1 MLPWHTR
8 IMELIRTFFAQP
20 TPDILVQIGAFTG
33 FITFMFKVFEFWR
46 DYGDRAPRLRTNT
59 TFTGDFERG
68 NTVLIL
74 NSSKVGT
81 TINDYTL
88 DALPPRWWSRV
99 GLWRRFGAGLSTS
112 EFHLEDRGCEIVV
125 PGHGHAPISF
135 AYQDHFIWGARR
147 KDDLYLRIWT
157 SARDTPYSFLIARA
171 GGD

>member
-1 MLPWHTR
+1 
-8 IMELIRTFFAQP
+8 MELIRTFFAQP

-33 FITFMFKVFEFWR
+33 FITFLFKVFEFWR
-46 DYGDRAPRLRTNT
+46 DYGDRAPKLRTNT

-88 DALPPRWWSRV
+88 EAVPPS
-99 GLWRRFGAGLSTS
+99 WRNRLRLGPRFGPEYSQN

-125 PGHGHAPISF
+125 PPHGQASISF

-147 KDDLYLRIWT
+147 KNDLYLRIWT
-157 SARDTPYSFLIARA
+157 STRHAPYSFLIARA